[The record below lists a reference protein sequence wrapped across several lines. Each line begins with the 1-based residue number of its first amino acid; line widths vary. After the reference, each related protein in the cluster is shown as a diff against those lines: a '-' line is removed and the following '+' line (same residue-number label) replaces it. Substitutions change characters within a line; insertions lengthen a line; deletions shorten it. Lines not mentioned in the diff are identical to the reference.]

1 MVGVVK
7 IDLFET
13 SPEYGIS
20 IQTLISKLEVV
31 SIGKEIERRVV
42 EKVSDELAKAFIEKY
57 GQEIFEKINPGLMT
71 DIVVAALT
79 SKVNAAFGIEK
90 K

>member
-13 SPEYGIS
+13 FPDYGLS
-20 IQTLISKLEVV
+20 VQSFISKIEVI
-31 SIGKEIERRVV
+31 SAGKEIERRVV